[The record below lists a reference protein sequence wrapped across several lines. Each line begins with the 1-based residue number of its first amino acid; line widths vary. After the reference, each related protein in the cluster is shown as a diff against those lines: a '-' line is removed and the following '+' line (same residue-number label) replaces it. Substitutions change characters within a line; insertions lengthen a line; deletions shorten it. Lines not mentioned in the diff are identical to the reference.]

1 MELLRRIGWVAAIVI
16 VFLWMVR
23 DPAGASK
30 ATHAIGHFT
39 IQAADSFGQLMSS
52 L

>member
-1 MELLRRIGWVAAIVI
+1 MELLRRLAWIGAFVI
-16 VFLWMVR
+16 VFMWVVR

-30 ATHAIGHFT
+30 ATHAIGHFAV
-39 IQAADSFGQLMSS
+39 QAADSFGQLISS